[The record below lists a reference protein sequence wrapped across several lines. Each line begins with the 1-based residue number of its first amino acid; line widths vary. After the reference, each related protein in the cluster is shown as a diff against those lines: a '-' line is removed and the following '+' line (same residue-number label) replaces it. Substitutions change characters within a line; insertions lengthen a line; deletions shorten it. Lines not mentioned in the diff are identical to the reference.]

1 LPKTIQ
7 GGNRPYPALITIN
20 GRGKDRS
27 PKGLADDFGDLWF
40 DDLVQAQAIRSSFL
54 LESNAGFDR
63 CSPHSLGLGDNG
75 LRLFLSSL
83 NGLLERGL
91 FEPEQGEGQMWG
103 QRNSKYAAAIGT
115 QLLAKIHVLDHKIGK
130 VDRTQNHPLDRLDD
144 RLDFISDAAHRVGK
158 VVDEL
163 NGRIDCQDLQIQ
175 QLADMVNDLVGKV
188 EGQAKTIKGLKE
200 SREEQQKVINRMTA
214 KVIALEQYTEDIQKK
229 VFPKVRS
236 RRAT

>member
-1 LPKTIQ
+1 LPKTIR

-27 PKGLADDFGDLWF
+27 PKGLADDFSDLWF
-40 DDLVQAQAIRSSFL
+40 EDLVQAQAIRSSFL
-54 LESNAGFDR
+54 LESNASFDR

-75 LRLFLSSL
+75 LRLFFSSL

-91 FEPEQGEGQMWG
+91 FEPEKGEGQMWG

-115 QLLAKIHVLDHKIGK
+115 QLLAKIHVLDDKIGW

-144 RLDFISDAAHRVGK
+144 RLDFIGDASDRVGK

-163 NGRIDCQDLQIQ
+163 NSRIDCQDVQIN
-175 QLADMVNDLVGKV
+175 QLANMVNDLVGKV
-188 EGQAKTIKGLKE
+188 EGQAKMIKGLKE
-200 SREEQQKVINRMTA
+200 SREEQRKVINWMTA
-214 KVIALEQYTEDIQKK
+214 KVIVLEQYTEDIQKK
-229 VFPKVRS
+229 VFPQVRR